1 MTFPI
6 FVQPENGQF
15 AAQLVGEHALR
26 IVRPTRDEALSAM
39 RDELRRRVQCGEL
52 VTVSVTNTGVT
63 AVAGKFADDP
73 TLQDI
78 CDDIYTQ
85 RDRERD
91 ELPE

>member
-6 FVQPENGQF
+6 FVQSENGQF
-15 AAQLVGEHALR
+15 AAQLVGEHCLR

-39 RDELRRRVQCGEL
+39 HDELRRRVQCGEL
-52 VTVSVTNTGVT
+52 VTVSVANTGVI

-73 TLQDI
+73 TLQHI

-85 RDRERD
+85 RHGERD
-91 ELPE
+91 VLPE